1 MMNSLSSKKSNFPFL
16 CGEGKIQCLTQGN
29 KQEKMQPMLKRH
41 KLLDGFQGKSF
52 KGSGKEGAAR
62 CVIRLYIS
70 IVLVGIKV
78 KF

>member
-1 MMNSLSSKKSNFPFL
+1 MFNTGHQARKKV
-16 CGEGKIQCLTQGN
+16 
-29 KQEKMQPMLKRH
+29 QPMLKRH
-41 KLLDGFQGKSF
+41 KLPDGFQGRSF

-62 CVIRLYIS
+62 CVISLCIN